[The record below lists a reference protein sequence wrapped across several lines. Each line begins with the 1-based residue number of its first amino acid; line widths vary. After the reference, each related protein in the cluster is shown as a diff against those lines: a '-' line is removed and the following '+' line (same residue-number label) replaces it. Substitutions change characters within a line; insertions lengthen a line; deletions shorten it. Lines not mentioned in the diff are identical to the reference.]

1 MNARGTAY
9 VRAALG
15 PADERVGWDVV
26 VVTPDGRTTW
36 ADRLPT
42 RELAHRHADL
52 WNHPIG

>member
-1 MNARGTAY
+1 MTTRGTAY

-26 VVTPDGRTTW
+26 IVAPDGRTTW

-42 RELAHRHADL
+42 RELARRHADL